1 MFERIAE
8 FKKITAP
15 KKRAAPK
22 KMKGVIAFIVLTLLG
37 GTVSARDMVN
47 LKMCAFTLAGNTGI
61 DYQLLEAY
69 RVEALNWGAKIDL
82 KTYVNEKVVAA
93 DLLAGH
99 CDLANMSA
107 AKSAQFNK
115 FSATIGAVGAVPS
128 YEHLRLVLSAL
139 ASEKAS
145 KYLRTGKFEVVGIQP
160 AGAIYLFLRDR
171 YLRGVEDLA
180 GRKMGVLE
188 SLPEMRGLVTDMGMT
203 PVNST
208 VSNIF
213 QKFNNGNIDITGS
226 PAIAYE
232 IMELEKGLSDTG
244 GVIEYP
250 ILQGS
255 VQLVAYSDK
264 LPKGFA
270 AKSREYF
277 LNNFDESLSY
287 IRKAEKGIP
296 RKYWIPLP
304 DCNRREME
312 ATNRDIRFRLKD
324 KGVYDPK
331 MLTLLRK
338 VRCKVDARRPECTDP
353 NAE

>member
-1 MFERIAE
+1 MNNNNNNKTFMNSVSSGARMFVAGLI
-8 FKKITAP
+8 
-15 KKRAAPK
+15 
-22 KMKGVIAFIVLTLLG
+22 MCLGMAF
-37 GTVSARDMVN
+37 SAHGATPLR
-47 LKMCAFTLAGNTGI
+47 LCAFTIAGTAGI

-69 RVEALNWGAKIDL
+69 RAEALNWGASIEL
-82 KTYVNEKVVAA
+82 KTYVNEKVVAD
-93 DLLAGH
+93 DLIAGR
-99 CDLANMSA
+99 CDLASMSA
-107 AKSAQFNK
+107 AKVAQFNK
-115 FSATIGAVGAVPS
+115 FGATIGAVGAVPS
-128 YEHLRLVLSAL
+128 YEHLQLVLSAL
-139 ASEKAS
+139 ASDNAG
-145 KYLRTGKFEVVGIQP
+145 KYLRTGQFEVVGVQP

-180 GRKMGVLE
+180 GRKMGVLDT
-188 SLPEMRGLVTDMGMT
+188 LPEMRGLVTDMGMT

-208 VSNIF
+208 ISNIF

-232 IMELEKGLSDTG
+232 IMELHKGLSDTG

-250 ILQGS
+250 LLQGS

-264 LPKGFA
+264 LPEGFA
-270 AKSREYF
+270 AKSRRYF
-277 LNNFDESLSY
+277 LDNFEDSLGY

-304 DCNRREME
+304 DCNRKEME
-312 ATNRDIRFRLKD
+312 AVNRDIRMRLKD
-324 KGVYDPK
+324 QGVYDPK

-338 VRCKVDARRPECTDP
+338 VRCKVDPKRAECTDP